1 LRRKLAYVIGIFVIA
16 VAGVAY
22 TLLAGNEP
30 LLGLDLQGG
39 ASVVLEPTGPAEP
52 EELEVAVEIIRN
64 RVDGLGVAE
73 PEISTQGGNILVQ
86 LPGVD
91 EQQRALDLV
100 GQTAELR
107 FRPTLDWLPEQSY
120 QAALETAAELADLTD
135 AAADDTTNADDA
147 ADADSATG
155 EDASGD
161 AADSV
166 ADSDAA
172 EPTETGIEV
181 VAETNT
187 ETDTE
192 TAATDTDEVVLE
204 IDPDALETDAG
215 TDEVVLEIDP
225 DALETDAGTDEVVL
239 EIDPDALETD
249 AGTDE
254 DAQLEAA
261 EQAQLIV
268 DRFAFSE
275 GDLPADT
282 EVVLPQYDEARNIV
296 ARYRLGPTAVTGD
309 GLEGAVA
316 QYQSFIGWHVAPT
329 FISGSSGIDLFNDV
343 GGRCHARGAECPAG
357 QIAIELDNEVVSAPS
372 VQADSAVFEPFD
384 RSSITISGSFTEQ
397 EARDIALVLDY
408 GALPVELEAQQS
420 QIVSASLGTD
430 ALSAGILAGLI
441 GLGLVSLYLLI
452 YYRLLGLVAI
462 ASLGLSGAMLWTIIA
477 WLGESQGL
485 ALTLA
490 GVTGLIVAIGVSVD
504 SNVVYFEHL
513 REDVRSGRTLRSAV
527 DRAFPVAFSTIVKAD
542 LASLIAAAVLYLL
555 TVGQVR
561 GFALY
566 LGLAT
571 ILDLVATYFFMGPLI
586 GIISRRSGLYNNPAR
601 FGIPMPVSQP
611 QTGVNTQT
619 GDGARTEARQG
630 AAP

>member
-1 LRRKLAYVIGIFVIA
+1 MRRKLIYVIGIITVA
-16 VAGVAY
+16 VAGVVY
-22 TLLAGNEP
+22 TVAAGNEP

-107 FRPTLDWLPEQSY
+107 FRPALDWLPEESY
-120 QAALETAAELADLTD
+120 QSALEAAANLADISNDADVELTDVEVTDVEVADEDDTSDDDSAAEADASDDSADDLV
-135 AAADDTTNADDA
+135 AADETAVEGDALDDA
-147 ADADSATG
+147 ADA
-155 EDASGD
+155 
-161 AADSV
+161 
-166 ADSDAA
+166 ADSDADA
-172 EPTETGIEV
+172 
-181 VAETNT
+181 
-187 ETDTE
+187 
-192 TAATDTDEVVLE
+192 TADADADAAVDADATADDDE
-204 IDPDALETDAG
+204 A
-215 TDEVVLEIDP
+215 
-225 DALETDAGTDEVVL
+225 
-239 EIDPDALETD
+239 
-249 AGTDE
+249 
-254 DAQLEAA
+254 AQIEAA

-268 DRFAFSE
+268 DSFAFSE
-275 GDLPADT
+275 GDLSADA
-282 EVVLPQYDEARNIV
+282 EVVLPQYDDSRNIV

-329 FISGSSGIDLFNDV
+329 FISGSSGIDLFNEV
-343 GGRCHARGAECPAG
+343 GSRCHSRISECPTG
-357 QIAIELDNEVVSAPS
+357 QIAIELDSEVVSAPS
-372 VQADSAVFEPFD
+372 VQADSAVFEPFE
-384 RSSITISGSFTEQ
+384 RNSITISGGFSEE

-430 ALSAGILAGLI
+430 ALSAGVLAGLI
-441 GLGLVSLYLLI
+441 GLGLVSLYLLF

-542 LASLIAAAVLYLL
+542 LASLIAAAVLYFL

-586 GIISRRSGLYNNPAR
+586 GIISRGSGLYDNPAR
-601 FGIPMPVSQP
+601 FGIPVPREQP
-611 QTGVNTQT
+611 ESGAKAQTGISAKMGTRA
-619 GDGARTEARQG
+619 GAKARQG
-630 AAP
+630 AAS

>member
-1 LRRKLAYVIGIFVIA
+1 MRRKLAYVIGIVAVA
-16 VAGVAY
+16 VAGVVY
-22 TLLAGNEP
+22 TLAAGNEP

-39 ASVVLEPTGPAEP
+39 ASVVLEPTRVAEP
-52 EELEVAVEIIRN
+52 EELDVAVEIIRN

-107 FRPTLDWLPEQSY
+107 FRPVLSVVSEDALTSGDADETLLDLFALPEG
-120 QAALETAAELADLTD
+120 EV
-135 AAADDTTNADDA
+135 A
-147 ADADSATG
+147 ADA
-155 EDASGD
+155 
-161 AADSV
+161 
-166 ADSDAA
+166 
-172 EPTETGIEV
+172 
-181 VAETNT
+181 
-187 ETDTE
+187 
-192 TAATDTDEVVLE
+192 
-204 IDPDALETDAG
+204 
-215 TDEVVLEIDP
+215 
-225 DALETDAGTDEVVL
+225 
-239 EIDPDALETD
+239 
-249 AGTDE
+249 
-254 DAQLEAA
+254 
-261 EQAQLIV
+261 
-268 DRFAFSE
+268 
-275 GDLPADT
+275 
-282 EVVLPQYDEARNIV
+282 EVVLPQYDDDRNIV
-296 ARYRLGPTAVTGD
+296 LRYQLGPTAVAGD

-316 QYQSFIGWHVAPT
+316 QFHSFIGWHVAPT
-329 FISGSSGIDLFNDV
+329 FKPGTEGIDLFNEV
-343 GGRCHARGAECPAG
+343 SRRCHSRVASCPTG
-357 QIAIELDNEVVSAPS
+357 QVAIELDNEIVSAPS
-372 VQADSAVFEPFD
+372 VQADNAFFEPFE
-384 RSSITISGSFTEQ
+384 RSGITISGGFSEQ
-397 EARDIALVLDY
+397 EARDVALVLDY

-430 ALSAGILAGLI
+430 ALSAGVLAGLI

-513 REDVRSGRTLRSAV
+513 KEDVRSGRTLRSAV

-542 LASLIAAAVLYLL
+542 FASLIAAAVLYFL

-586 GIISRRSGLYNNPAR
+586 GLMARGAGLYAHPGR
-601 FGIPMPVSQP
+601 FGIPASLARPATKQP
-611 QTGVNTQT
+611 
-619 GDGARTEARQG
+619 GATT
-630 AAP
+630 